1 MPFSF
6 FRIPG
11 LFRCPVDGA
20 RLVARRNIRRAPGPH
35 EDVLARGEA

>member
-6 FRIPG
+6 FKISGP
-11 LFRCPVDGA
+11 LRCPVDPV
-20 RLVARRNIRRAPGPH
+20 RLVARRNIRRAPGLH